1 MGKKRAQLKSAGEE
15 SNKNVDVVP
24 VRAIQPC
31 GEVTL
36 IGEGGGCWVISFT
49 SPVALGRFHPFT
61 GHEGP

>member
-36 IGEGGGCWVISFT
+36 IGEGGGLLGDKFH
-49 SPVALGRFHPFT
+49 VASCFR
-61 GHEGP
+61 